1 MRITWPSSSRN
12 TPTNM
17 KKYVTIQGKH
27 IALTPSGGID
37 KNTALKLWADLAPA
51 KLRPDPIAYKHS
63 GSTIDQ
69 DGVRICGSPEF
80 IAAVMERLKDLLEY
94 EGERTRI
101 GIAFSTI
108 NDRETGTEI
117 EGRFRCSIQVH
128 ERGRQAIALKRI
140 SKV

>member
-1 MRITWPSSSRN
+1 
-12 TPTNM
+12 M
-17 KKYVTIQGKH
+17 KKVVTIQGKQ
-27 IALTPSGGID
+27 IALTPSGGIN
-37 KNTALKLWADLAPA
+37 KETALTLWQNLKPSKLKPT
-51 KLRPDPIAYKHS
+51 PIYYKHT

-94 EGERTRI
+94 EAERTRI

-108 NDRETGTEI
+108 SDRETGTEI

-128 ERGRQAIALKRI
+128 ERGRQAVALKTI
-140 SKV
+140 MKG